1 MIEYLQNYCKYTTTG
16 LTVEEKKELEQL
28 RVEVKKYR
36 DKELQENPTKDLEEV
51 SESYESEGEDKV
63 DADFDRKLAKRQQD
77 KKGMKRVG
85 VSAEVYGDFNKKE
98 NFVARVIPKT
108 EEQINRIK
116 PRILSSFL
124 FSALDQK
131 DLDIV
136 MERWRKKFL
145 NQMKPLYNREIKGTV
160 YI

>member
-36 DKELQENPTKDLEEV
+36 DKEAQENPTKDLEEV
-51 SESYESEGEDKV
+51 SESCESEGEDRV

-85 VSAEVYGDFNKKE
+85 VSAEVYGDYNKKE
-98 NFVARVIPKT
+98 NFDPVMWGTPGRMYHIFFPEWKSG
-108 EEQINRIK
+108 N
-116 PRILSSFL
+116 
-124 FSALDQK
+124 K
-131 DLDIV
+131 DS
-136 MERWRKKFL
+136 R
-145 NQMKPLYNREIKGTV
+145 PYLYLCLRD
-160 YI
+160 YCPMHDRAC